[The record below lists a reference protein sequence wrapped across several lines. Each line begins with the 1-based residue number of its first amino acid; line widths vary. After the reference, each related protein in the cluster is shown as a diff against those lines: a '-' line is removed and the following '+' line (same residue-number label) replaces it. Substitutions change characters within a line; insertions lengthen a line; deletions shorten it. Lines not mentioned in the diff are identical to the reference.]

1 MTKDQI
7 NYILET
13 LSAKYSSSSD
23 NNPYAANQ
31 WIKADQIAA
40 LNTLKDSSIYPGKA
54 VQLYFDNIHEVLKT
68 RQGKYL
74 KDGSFQAETE
84 PSAIYDYAA
93 IYSIT
98 LVTPNS
104 MKDPFAIGKT
114 L

>member
-13 LSAKYSSSSD
+13 LSAKYSSDSD
-23 NNPYAANQ
+23 SNPYAINQ
-31 WIKADQIAA
+31 WIKGEHISA
-40 LNTLKDSSIYPGKA
+40 LNTLKDSSIYPGRA
-54 VQLYFDNIHEVLKT
+54 IQLYFDDANEVLKL
-68 RQGKYL
+68 RQGRYL
-74 KDGSFQAETE
+74 KDGSFQVETE
-84 PSAIYDYAA
+84 PSAIYDYGA

-104 MKDPFAIGKT
+104 LKDPFAIGKT